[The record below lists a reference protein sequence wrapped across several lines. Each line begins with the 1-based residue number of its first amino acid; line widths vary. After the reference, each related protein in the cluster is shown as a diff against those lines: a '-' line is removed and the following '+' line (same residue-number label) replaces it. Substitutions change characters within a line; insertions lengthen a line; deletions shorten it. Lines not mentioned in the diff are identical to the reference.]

1 MRDPLEESAPQ
12 VTRRAATIALLTVV
26 ALLIVVAIVSSGS
39 RALLALIVGFVALIM
54 IHEAGHFIT
63 AKWAGMKATE
73 FFLGFGPRLWSFRRG
88 ETEYGVKA
96 LPLGGYVRIIGMHN
110 LEEVD
115 PEDEPRTFRS
125 APFGKRMVVILAG
138 VTMNLILAVFLFY
151 GAFLDRGVITDQPT
165 TTVSQVVAKSAAAKA
180 GFRTGDR
187 IVAVDEKRVTGWS
200 SLKHAIEA
208 RGGKS
213 TTFTVVRHGGTT
225 NLQARLRTDNG
236 KGFLGVSPRVRI
248 EDVNALSA
256 VPESFKA
263 LGTITAR
270 SAEGLVRVFSPAGIS
285 RVSEQVVKAPKKGS
299 AADVNRPR
307 SILGIVDFGSRLTNV
322 GDILYLL
329 AIVNVAVAL
338 FNIIPLLP
346 LDGGHAVVVLYE
358 WVATKVKR
366 RRVSVDYRKLVPVSA
381 VAFAFLMV
389 FAVSIMFQDV
399 RDIARR

>member
-236 KGFLGVSPRVRI
+236 KGFLG
-248 EDVNALSA
+248 
-256 VPESFKA
+256 
-263 LGTITAR
+263 
-270 SAEGLVRVFSPAGIS
+270 
-285 RVSEQVVKAPKKGS
+285 
-299 AADVNRPR
+299 
-307 SILGIVDFGSRLTNV
+307 
-322 GDILYLL
+322 
-329 AIVNVAVAL
+329 
-338 FNIIPLLP
+338 
-346 LDGGHAVVVLYE
+346 
-358 WVATKVKR
+358 
-366 RRVSVDYRKLVPVSA
+366 
-381 VAFAFLMV
+381 
-389 FAVSIMFQDV
+389 
-399 RDIARR
+399 